1 MSDDIDDFL
10 AEISGVQ
17 AERRDPR
24 DRYREFREVFLTTDA
39 GRRVLYDIL
48 KWCHRYGTP
57 ISRNPETG
65 EAHLYNNFINMGE
78 HHIGHLIL
86 KAIHKQP
93 RPDRPT
99 STRKS
104 EGD

>member
-10 AEISGVQ
+10 AEIAGAQ
-17 AERRDPR
+17 TDRRDPR
-24 DRYREFREVFLTTDA
+24 DRFREFRAVFLATDE

-48 KWCHRYGTP
+48 TWCHRYQSP
-57 ISRNPETG
+57 VSRNPETG
-65 EAHLYNNFINMGE
+65 EAHVYNTFIKLGE
-78 HHIGHLIL
+78 HSVGHKIL
-86 KAIHKQP
+86 AAIHKQP